1 MEDGS
6 PVAVKAMLISS
17 CKELAD
23 NENDILSLVKT
34 EGSPFIVNYREFLQ
48 QSLFMYLILDLCE
61 ESLKKHVES
70 KSIRYLRKCGP
81 RMIKQILSGLEFLHD
96 HNILHRDLK
105 PSNVLVDITGRMR
118 LADFGLSRVLDDDQT
133 TFNTFPGGT
142 PGWIPPEVIEVMN
155 AESKAEIKKK
165 GRFKKKS
172 DVHVAGMI
180 AFFILSGGE
189 HPFGNPFDRMTNILE
204 GKPLNLENLEDL
216 EVKDFISWMICKNIC
231 NRPDAREALCHRFLA
246 QVKMY
251 EELSEPRILLVG
263 DDSD

>member
-17 CKELAD
+17 CRELAE
-23 NENDILSLVKT
+23 NENDILRLVKT
-34 EGSPFIVNYREFLQ
+34 ERSPFIVNYRDFLMTRQ
-48 QSLFMYLILDLCE
+48 QPMFMYLILDLCE
-61 ESLKKHVES
+61 ESLRKHVES
-70 KSIRYLRKCGP
+70 KSIEYLRKCGP

-118 LADFGLSRVLDDDQT
+118 LADFGLSRVLDDDQST
-133 TFNTFPGGT
+133 LSTCPRGT
-142 PGWIPPEVIEVMN
+142 VDWVPPEVIEAIN
-155 AESKAEIKKK
+155 AGIEKK
-165 GRFKKKS
+165 GPFKKKS

-180 AFFILSGGE
+180 AFFILSRGE

-216 EVKDFISWMICKNIC
+216 EAKDFISWMICKNIW
-231 NRPDAREALCHRFLA
+231 NRPDAGEALRHRFLA

-251 EELSEPRILLVG
+251 EELSEPRILLVR

>member
-34 EGSPFIVNYREFLQ
+34 EGSPFIVNYREFFKQ
-48 QSLFMYLILDLCE
+48 PIFVYLILDLCE

-133 TFNTFPGGT
+133 TFNTLPGGT

-165 GRFKKKS
+165 GPFKKKS

-180 AFFILSGGE
+180 AFFILSGGK
-189 HPFGNPFDRMTNILE
+189 HPFGNGDKRMTNILE
-204 GKPLNLENLEDL
+204 GKPLDLEKLEDL
-216 EVKDFISWMICKNIC
+216 EAKDFISWLICHNVYD
-231 NRPDAREALCHRFLA
+231 RPDVGEALQHHFLA
-246 QVKMY
+246 QVNMY
-251 EELSEPRILLVG
+251 EELSQPKILLVD
-263 DDSD
+263 DDSH